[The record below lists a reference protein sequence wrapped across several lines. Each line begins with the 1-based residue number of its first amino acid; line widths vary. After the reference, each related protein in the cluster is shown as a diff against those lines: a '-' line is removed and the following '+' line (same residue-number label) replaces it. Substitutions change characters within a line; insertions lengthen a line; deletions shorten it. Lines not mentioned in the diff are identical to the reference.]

1 MSDRLDIAVVT
12 GLAGSG
18 KSVAIRALEDRGFFC
33 IDNLPVRL
41 IPQFVELCEGSGE
54 GIKRIA
60 LGVDLRASQFL
71 QSWPEV
77 LAGLR
82 RDGHRVD
89 VLFLDASDE
98 VLLRR
103 FSETRRPHPLAG
115 NDPVQEGIARERKAL
130 EGMRALADKVIDTS
144 ALNVHELKRAID
156 EQFSQSAGGRKMN
169 LFLTSFGYK
178 YGNPPD
184 ADIIMDVRFLPNPFF
199 VHELRDKKGIEPDVE
214 EYVLKREETNGFLER
229 LYSLLEFAL
238 PYYVQEGKTSL
249 TVALGCTGGRHRSV
263 VLVEELKR
271 RLEGKPFRI
280 HIKHRDI
287 DK

>member
-1 MSDRLDIAVVT
+1 MSDRLDIVVVT

-18 KSVAIRALEDRGFFC
+18 KSVAIHALEDRGFFC

-115 NDPVQEGIARERKAL
+115 EGSVQEGIARERKAL

-144 ALNVHELKRAID
+144 AVNVHELKREID
-156 EQFSQSAGGRKMN
+156 DQFSQSADARRMN

-199 VHELRDKKGIEPDVE
+199 VHELRDKKGLESDVE
-214 EYVLKREETNGFLER
+214 EFVLNREETNGFLER

-238 PYYVQEGKTSL
+238 PYYVQEGKSSL